1 MAKPWVYIAS
11 AYTKGDPGINVLFQL
26 KAWNEL
32 LDMGVV
38 PIAPLW
44 SHFQHVYFPRP
55 YEDWVAYDNEIIARC
70 DALLRLD
77 AEWPVGG
84 GRYFQHESPGA
95 DAEVA
100 LALSL
105 GKPVCYSVVE
115 LCRLL
120 GLGVEVRDA
129 G

>member
-1 MAKPWVYIAS
+1 MGKPWVYIAS
-11 AYTKGDPGINVLFQL
+11 AYTKGDTGINVLFQL
-26 KAWNEL
+26 STWNTL
-32 LDMGVV
+32 LDLGVV

-55 YEDWVAYDNEIIARC
+55 YQDWVDYDTEIIHRC

-77 AEWPVGG
+77 AEWPIGG
-84 GRYFQHESPGA
+84 AVYTQHESPGA
-95 DAEVA
+95 DGEVA

-105 GKPVCYSVVE
+105 GKPVCYSILE
-115 LCRLL
+115 LRRVL
-120 GLGVEVRDA
+120 GLQGEVGDA

>member
-1 MAKPWVYIAS
+1 MGKPWVYIAS

-26 KAWNEL
+26 KIWNTL

-38 PIAPLW
+38 PLAPLW

-55 YEDWVAYDNEIIARC
+55 YCDWVEYDNEIITRC

-77 AEWPVGG
+77 ATWPVGDG
-84 GRYFQHESPGA
+84 MYVQHESPGA

-105 GKPVCYSVVE
+105 GKPVCYSLFE
-115 LCRLL
+115 LGMVL
-120 GLGVEVRDA
+120 GLEAEVRDA